1 MGYIQPTTCFGN
13 KVLLENNFLLHV
25 FYGCFCATMA
35 ELSDCNRYHMASQ
48 RLKYYLAFYR
58 KSLPTMSKTS
68 VCLELSSPEAPP
80 NPMYFMLLPRVYLW
94 LVSAL
99 LSKQPEQGHMF
110 LRASGAHLPSMKSI
124 VAPY

>member
-13 KVLLENNFLLHV
+13 KVLLENNFLLRV
-25 FYGCFCATMA
+25 FYGCFCATVA
-35 ELSDCNRYHMASQ
+35 ELSVTHHMASL

-99 LSKQPEQGHMF
+99 LSKQPEQGYYV
-110 LRASGAHLPSMKSI
+110 P
-124 VAPY
+124 

>member
-1 MGYIQPTTCFGN
+1 MGHIQPTTCFGN

-25 FYGCFCATMA
+25 FYGCFCVTVA
-35 ELSDCNRYHMASQ
+35 ELSECNRDHMASQ
-48 RLKYYLAFYR
+48 RLNYLAFYR
-58 KSLPTMSKTS
+58 RSLPTMSKTS
-68 VCLELSSPEAPP
+68 VCLELSSPESPP
-80 NPMYFMLLPRVYLW
+80 NPMYFMLLLKVYLW

-110 LRASGAHLPSMKSI
+110 LKASGAHLSSMTSI